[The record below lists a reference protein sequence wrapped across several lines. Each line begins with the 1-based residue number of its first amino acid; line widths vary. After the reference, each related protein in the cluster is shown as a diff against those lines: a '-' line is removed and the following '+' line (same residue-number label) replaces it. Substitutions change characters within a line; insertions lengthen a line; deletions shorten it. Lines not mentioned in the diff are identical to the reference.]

1 MTDNT
6 AEALER
12 IGDRL
17 DAREPGHITTLR
29 ERQAAL
35 LRELLARG
43 VERG

>member
-1 MTDNT
+1 MTDIT

-12 IGDRL
+12 VRERL

-35 LRELLARG
+35 LHEVLARG
-43 VERG
+43 VGK

>member
-12 IGDRL
+12 IRERL
-17 DAREPGHITTLR
+17 DAREPGHVAKLR

-35 LRELLARG
+35 LHELLARG